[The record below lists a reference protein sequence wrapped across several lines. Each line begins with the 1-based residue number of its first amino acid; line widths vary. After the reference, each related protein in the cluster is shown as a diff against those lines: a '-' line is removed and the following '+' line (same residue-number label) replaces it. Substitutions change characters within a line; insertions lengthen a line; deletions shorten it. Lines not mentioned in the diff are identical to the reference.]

1 MDDGLRIIPCR
12 ACGGDGG
19 FSEPVSHDP
28 FSGRIREQ
36 VYACEA
42 CGGTGEIEIE
52 LQEIDLE
59 DLEEMAG

>member
-1 MDDGLRIIPCR
+1 MDNGLRVTHCR

-19 FSEPVSHDP
+19 FTDPVSMDP

-36 VYACEA
+36 VYECAA

-52 LQEIDLE
+52 LQEIEME
-59 DLEEMAG
+59 DLEEMCG